1 MTKITQ
7 KSFKDIPK
15 SYDVNY
21 QAGKV
26 DFQFDKGK
34 NFKNVIE
41 IDIEIDKIMCIQY
54 GK

>member
-7 KSFKDIPK
+7 KSCKDIPK

-34 NFKNVIE
+34 N
-41 IDIEIDKIMCIQY
+41 
-54 GK
+54 